1 VVTELTPTETGF
13 QVTFNN
19 EIDTADLNLCVD
31 SADVELIGATSGP
44 VVGSLV
50 ISDRSVEFIKTGDPL
65 VADTYTATLF
75 SAADAFEDTGGLLLD
90 GNGDG
95 TGGDDYNSTFVVG
108 EPAANTVT
116 VSIPDFVRGPGQ
128 DVNLPANT
136 TTGIP
141 ISISEGN
148 NVRSI
153 EFRIDY
159 DSGLLEI
166 TAATAGAALPGS
178 SLLTLDNTV
187 PGLAIVSIST
197 TDNLPAGPGTVVNL
211 TAIVPTDNASENYRR
226 QQVLDLNNVV
236 VDTSVNSLPVIEN
249 DGLHVVTYPA
259 DVTANGRINAAD
271 AASIARNAALLDSG
285 FARTPSTDPSLLG
298 DVSGN
303 LRVNAADASL
313 TAQFAALIPV
323 AVIPPIPGGIVISGL
338 LWLGSNREESAEA
351 DRGGNPQVIHPG
363 AIALEFTDDAD
374 LGMADADSSVN
385 LLVDKHDM
393 SSHDAGL
400 TDLLD
405 EIFLEG

>member
-1 VVTELTPTETGF
+1 
-13 QVTFNN
+13 
-19 EIDTADLNLCVD
+19 
-31 SADVELIGATSGP
+31 
-44 VVGSLV
+44 
-50 ISDRSVEFIKTGDPL
+50 
-65 VADTYTATLF
+65 
-75 SAADAFEDTGGLLLD
+75 
-90 GNGDG
+90 
-95 TGGDDYNSTFVVG
+95 
-108 EPAANTVT
+108 
-116 VSIPDFVRGPGQ
+116 
-128 DVNLPANT
+128 
-136 TTGIP
+136 
-141 ISISEGN
+141 
-148 NVRSI
+148 
-153 EFRIDY
+153 
-159 DSGLLEI
+159 
-166 TAATAGAALPGS
+166 
-178 SLLTLDNTV
+178 
-187 PGLAIVSIST
+187 
-197 TDNLPAGPGTVVNL
+197 
-211 TAIVPTDNASENYRR
+211 
-226 QQVLDLNNVV
+226 VV